1 MPRRERPLDA
11 GDGPLV
17 EFAAGLRQ
25 LRRKAGNPPYR
36 RLAEQAHYSISTLS
50 SAASGQRLPTLAVTL
65 AYVRACDG
73 DVEEWEQLWRE
84 VAVLLGEEYPASG
97 PAEEDDQ
104 PPPYAGLRSFREED
118 SEWFFG
124 RERLLEELVGRLE
137 RQRFVVVI
145 GASGSGKSSLLRAG
159 LVPRLE
165 AAAATT
171 VVVLTPGARP
181 LEECA
186 VRLGVMAGLMP
197 GALYGE
203 LRENPENLGRLVR
216 QITAPRPGA
225 ADGELVLVVDQFE
238 ETFTLCQDVAERDRF
253 IEALVSAAADAGGRC
268 RVALGARAD
277 FYAHCTHHAPLVE
290 AMRDAQVPVGPM
302 SLDELRRAVV
312 QPAQRA
318 GLTIEGTLLTTLIA
332 QAHGQA
338 GVLPLLSHALLQ
350 TWRRRRGNALTRDAF
365 EAAGGLEGALARTA
379 EEFYQQLAPGR
390 QQLARQVFVRLT
402 ALGDGTEDTRRPARL
417 EELDGLAGVGD
428 GGGAGDGNR
437 AGGEGEGEGGGGDG
451 DRAGAGRAGRVGGTS
466 TGRGGD
472 TGVGGGASA
481 GRGDGTDAGPGP
493 GVGPGVGEIRAVL
506 DLAAGAR
513 LLTLDRERVEL
524 AHEALIRCWPRLHGW
539 LTEDREAT
547 RTARRLTDAAQTWE
561 ALGREPGALYRGTR
575 LALAAGLDRTTMSVP
590 EREFLDAG
598 LAARAAEHAAVRRRA
613 RFRRLGVGLLSVLLV
628 LTTTTAA
635 LAVRAQR
642 AADQQRDVVG
652 SQRAAERAAALRGVN
667 PALAAQLSL
676 AAYRLS
682 PTPEA
687 RGSVLSTFAT
697 PYATQLTGRQGAV
710 TAVAF
715 SSDGRILVT
724 GDADGTVRLQG
735 VPDPHRPAEP
745 VTLGRLGGTVR
756 TVAVSPDE
764 RLVAAGGEEGTVGL
778 WDIGDVRHPRLATR
792 LPGGA
797 GPVVGLG
804 FAPDARDRTLT
815 TAARDGIR
823 IWQLSNPR
831 SPHAL
836 ATLDAGPD
844 ISAAAFHRNGRTLA
858 TGHDDGAVRL
868 SELTESGGQPQLRRL
883 STVPGRTGL
892 PGEAGGADWADQAAP
907 TSQPTQPTQ
916 PTPTA
921 HTGPVNAMAFAPDGR
936 QLATGGADFTVR
948 LWDVGQAGRPR
959 QTQVLTTHTDAVN
972 AVAFSPDGR
981 QLATGGTDGTVRRW
995 DVESDGEGDGSA
1007 REAAVLTGHTGSVRA
1022 LAFGPGGRTLASG
1035 SEDQS
1040 TRLWDLP
1047 GPALTGATS
1056 SLYSVAFSPDGR
1068 LLATASYDRV
1078 VRLWNLADR
1087 NRPRELPPL
1096 TGHTGPVNS
1105 VAFRPDGRTLASA
1118 SADGTLRMWAPGA
1131 DGPSRLLSAVP
1142 ARIDHVNTLAFSPDG
1157 RALATG
1163 GEQGTVRLWNTT
1175 DVRNPRPLSVLRLT
1189 GAVDSVAFAPDGRT
1203 LAVAG
1208 RNRTATLWNVT
1219 RRRHPARLSVLTGHT
1234 GAVKS
1239 VAFTPDG
1246 RTLATGSEDRTVR
1259 LWSIDDPRHPLA
1271 RDRLTGYTDGVM
1283 SVAFAPDG
1291 RTLAAASAD
1300 KRVRLYGLS
1309 AGGEV
1314 REPVLLAA
1322 HTKPVDTLAFS
1333 PDGRTLATGSEDW
1346 TALLWDPDID
1356 RVATRIC
1363 ATAYPTIT
1371 RAEWRQYFP
1380 QWKYR
1385 PPCGS

>member
-1 MPRRERPLDA
+1 M
-11 GDGPLV
+11 
-17 EFAAGLRQ
+17 
-25 LRRKAGNPPYR
+25 
-36 RLAEQAHYSISTLS
+36 
-50 SAASGQRLPTLAVTL
+50 
-65 AYVRACDG
+65 
-73 DVEEWEQLWRE
+73 
-84 VAVLLGEEYPASG
+84 
-97 PAEEDDQ
+97 
-104 PPPYAGLRSFREED
+104 
-118 SEWFFG
+118 
-124 RERLLEELVGRLE
+124 
-137 RQRFVVVI
+137 I

-186 VRLGVMAGLMP
+186 VRLGAMAGLMP

-203 LRENPENLGRLVR
+203 LREDPENLGRLVR
-216 QITAPRPGA
+216 QITAPRPGV

-253 IEALVSAAADAGGRC
+253 IEALVSAAADASGRC

-318 GLTIEGTLLTTLIA
+318 GLTIEGALLTTLIA

-379 EEFYQQLAPGR
+379 EEFYQELAPGR

-417 EELDGLAGVGD
+417 EELDGLAGAGE

-437 AGGEGEGEGGGGDG
+437 AGGEGEGEAGDGDGAGAGAGGGG
-451 DRAGAGRAGRVGGTS
+451 DRAGAGGA
-466 TGRGGD
+466 GRGGD

-481 GRGDGTDAGPGP
+481 GRAGGTGTDADP
-493 GVGPGVGEIRAVL
+493 GVGVGEIRAVL

-697 PYATQLTGRQGAV
+697 PYATQLTDRQAAV
-710 TAVAF
+710 TALAF
-715 SSDGRILVT
+715 SADGRILVT
-724 GDADGTVRLQG
+724 GDADGTVRLQE
-735 VPDPHRPAEP
+735 VPDPHRPTGP

-756 TVAVSPDE
+756 TVAVSPDG
-764 RLVAAGGEEGTVGL
+764 RLLAAGGEEGTVGL

-804 FAPDARDRTLT
+804 FAPEGRSRTSRPPP
-815 TAARDGIR
+815 A
-823 IWQLSNPR
+823 
-831 SPHAL
+831 
-836 ATLDAGPD
+836 
-844 ISAAAFHRNGRTLA
+844 
-858 TGHDDGAVRL
+858 
-868 SELTESGGQPQLRRL
+868 TESGSGNC
-883 STVPGRTGL
+883 RT
-892 PGEAGGADWADQAAP
+892 PAARTPSRPWTRVP
-907 TSQPTQPTQ
+907 TSPP
-916 PTPTA
+916 PRS
-921 HTGPVNAMAFAPDGR
+921 TG
-936 QLATGGADFTVR
+936 T
-948 LWDVGQAGRPR
+948 
-959 QTQVLTTHTDAVN
+959 
-972 AVAFSPDGR
+972 
-981 QLATGGTDGTVRRW
+981 
-995 DVESDGEGDGSA
+995 
-1007 REAAVLTGHTGSVRA
+1007 
-1022 LAFGPGGRTLASG
+1022 
-1035 SEDQS
+1035 
-1040 TRLWDLP
+1040 
-1047 GPALTGATS
+1047 
-1056 SLYSVAFSPDGR
+1056 
-1068 LLATASYDRV
+1068 
-1078 VRLWNLADR
+1078 
-1087 NRPRELPPL
+1087 
-1096 TGHTGPVNS
+1096 
-1105 VAFRPDGRTLASA
+1105 
-1118 SADGTLRMWAPGA
+1118 
-1131 DGPSRLLSAVP
+1131 
-1142 ARIDHVNTLAFSPDG
+1142 
-1157 RALATG
+1157 
-1163 GEQGTVRLWNTT
+1163 
-1175 DVRNPRPLSVLRLT
+1175 
-1189 GAVDSVAFAPDGRT
+1189 
-1203 LAVAG
+1203 
-1208 RNRTATLWNVT
+1208 
-1219 RRRHPARLSVLTGHT
+1219 
-1234 GAVKS
+1234 
-1239 VAFTPDG
+1239 
-1246 RTLATGSEDRTVR
+1246 
-1259 LWSIDDPRHPLA
+1259 
-1271 RDRLTGYTDGVM
+1271 
-1283 SVAFAPDG
+1283 
-1291 RTLAAASAD
+1291 
-1300 KRVRLYGLS
+1300 
-1309 AGGEV
+1309 
-1314 REPVLLAA
+1314 AA
-1322 HTKPVDTLAFS
+1322 HWP
-1333 PDGRTLATGSEDW
+1333 RATM
-1346 TALLWDPDID
+1346 TAPY
-1356 RVATRIC
+1356 VC
-1363 ATAYPTIT
+1363 P
-1371 RAEWRQYFP
+1371 
-1380 QWKYR
+1380 
-1385 PPCGS
+1385 S

>member
-73 DVEEWEQLWRE
+73 DVEEWEQRWRE

-171 VVVLTPGARP
+171 AVVLTPGARP

-186 VRLGVMAGLMP
+186 VRLGAMAGLMP

-203 LRENPENLGRLVR
+203 LREHPENLGRLVR
-216 QITAPRPGA
+216 QITAPRSGA
-225 ADGELVLVVDQFE
+225 PDGQLVLVVDQFE
-238 ETFTLCQDVAERDRF
+238 ETFTLCRDAAERDRF
-253 IEALVSAAADAGGRC
+253 IEALVSAASDAGGRC

-277 FYAHCTHHAPLVE
+277 FYAHCTRHAPLVE

-318 GLTIEGTLLTTLIA
+318 GLTIEGALLTTLIA

-379 EEFYQQLAPGR
+379 EEFYQELDPGR

-417 EELDGLAGVGD
+417 EELDGLAGPTGLPGPAGSAGSDGLAGLPGSDGLPGLAGSAGSAGLAGSGDGGRGGVGD
-428 GGGAGDGNR
+428 GADAGDDGGSRGGPGSASRAGAGGAGGGSGAGRGGDDGWAGAGRGGGEDRSGAGRGGADDRNGAGGGAGAGRGGGDDRTGAGRGGGDDSSR
-437 AGGEGEGEGGGGDG
+437 AGRGAGDNRTRAGRGGGGPD
-451 DRAGAGRAGRVGGTS
+451 DRAGTGT
-466 TGRGGD
+466 
-472 TGVGGGASA
+472 GA
-481 GRGDGTDAGPGP
+481 
-493 GVGPGVGEIRAVL
+493 GEIRAVL
-506 DLAAGAR
+506 DLAARAR

-598 LAARAAEHAAVRRRA
+598 LAARAAEDTAVRRRS

-710 TAVAF
+710 TALAF
-715 SSDGRILVT
+715 SADGRILVT

-756 TVAVSPDE
+756 TVAVSPDG
-764 RLVAAGGEEGTVGL
+764 LLLAAGGEDGTVGL

-804 FAPDARDRTLT
+804 FAPDARERTLT

-823 IWQLSNPR
+823 VWRLSNPR

-844 ISAAAFHRNGRTLA
+844 ITAAAFHRDGRTLA

-868 SELTESGGQPQLRRL
+868 WEAAESGGQLRLHRL
-883 STVPGRTGL
+883 STVPGRTGR
-892 PGEAGGADWADQAAP
+892 PGEAGGADWADQA
-907 TSQPTQPTQ
+907 TQPTS
-916 PTPTA
+916 
-921 HTGPVNAMAFAPDGR
+921 H
-936 QLATGGADFTVR
+936 
-948 LWDVGQAGRPR
+948 
-959 QTQVLTTHTDAVN
+959 
-972 AVAFSPDGR
+972 
-981 QLATGGTDGTVRRW
+981 
-995 DVESDGEGDGSA
+995 
-1007 REAAVLTGHTGSVRA
+1007 
-1022 LAFGPGGRTLASG
+1022 
-1035 SEDQS
+1035 
-1040 TRLWDLP
+1040 
-1047 GPALTGATS
+1047 
-1056 SLYSVAFSPDGR
+1056 
-1068 LLATASYDRV
+1068 
-1078 VRLWNLADR
+1078 
-1087 NRPRELPPL
+1087 
-1096 TGHTGPVNS
+1096 
-1105 VAFRPDGRTLASA
+1105 
-1118 SADGTLRMWAPGA
+1118 
-1131 DGPSRLLSAVP
+1131 PS
-1142 ARIDHVNTLAFSPDG
+1142 
-1157 RALATG
+1157 
-1163 GEQGTVRLWNTT
+1163 Q
-1175 DVRNPRPLSVLRLT
+1175 
-1189 GAVDSVAFAPDGRT
+1189 
-1203 LAVAG
+1203 
-1208 RNRTATLWNVT
+1208 
-1219 RRRHPARLSVLTGHT
+1219 
-1234 GAVKS
+1234 
-1239 VAFTPDG
+1239 
-1246 RTLATGSEDRTVR
+1246 
-1259 LWSIDDPRHPLA
+1259 
-1271 RDRLTGYTDGVM
+1271 
-1283 SVAFAPDG
+1283 
-1291 RTLAAASAD
+1291 
-1300 KRVRLYGLS
+1300 
-1309 AGGEV
+1309 
-1314 REPVLLAA
+1314 
-1322 HTKPVDTLAFS
+1322 
-1333 PDGRTLATGSEDW
+1333 
-1346 TALLWDPDID
+1346 
-1356 RVATRIC
+1356 
-1363 ATAYPTIT
+1363 
-1371 RAEWRQYFP
+1371 
-1380 QWKYR
+1380 
-1385 PPCGS
+1385 

>member
-17 EFAAGLRQ
+17 KFAAGLRQ

-50 SAASGQRLPTLAVTL
+50 SAAAGQRLPTLAVTL

-73 DVEEWEQLWRE
+73 DTEEWGQRWRE
-84 VAVLLGEEYPASG
+84 VAGALGEVRAEPEGGG
-97 PAEEDDQ
+97 PAA
-104 PPPYAGLRSFREED
+104 PYAGLRSFREQD

-124 RERLLEELVGRLE
+124 RERLLEELAGRLE

-159 LVPRLE
+159 LVPRLRE
-165 AAAATT
+165 AEGAT
-171 VVVLTPGARP
+171 VLVLTPGARP

-186 VRLGVMAGLMP
+186 VRLGAMAGLAP

-203 LRENPENLGRLVR
+203 LRDDPENLGRVVR
-216 QITAPRPGA
+216 QINARDDDTGDR
-225 ADGELVLVVDQFE
+225 ELVLVVDQFE
-238 ETFTLCQDVAERDRF
+238 EVFTLCRDPAERDRF
-253 IEALVSAAADAGGRC
+253 IEALVLAASDPGGRC

-318 GLTIEGTLLTTLIA
+318 GLTIEGALLATLIA

-379 EEFYQQLAPGR
+379 EEFYQGLDPGR

-417 EELDGLAGVGD
+417 EELDGLAGKGPET
-428 GGGAGDGNR
+428 
-437 AGGEGEGEGGGGDG
+437 GEGEGVGAGGDLN
-451 DRAGAGRAGRVGGTS
+451 
-466 TGRGGD
+466 
-472 TGVGGGASA
+472 
-481 GRGDGTDAGPGP
+481 
-493 GVGPGVGEIRAVL
+493 GEIRAVL

-524 AHEALIRCWPRLHGW
+524 AHEALIRCWPRLHRW

-547 RTARRLTDAAQTWE
+547 RTARRLTDAAQAWE
-561 ALGREPGALYRGTR
+561 ALGREPGALYRGTA
-575 LALAAGLDRTTMSVP
+575 LSLAAGLDRTTMSVP

-676 AAYRLS
+676 AAYKLS

-697 PYATQLTGRQGAV
+697 PYATQLTGQSGAI

-715 SSDGRILVT
+715 GADGRVLVT
-724 GDADGTVRLQG
+724 GDADRTVRLRR
-735 VPDPHRPAEP
+735 VPDPHRPDGP
-745 VTLGRLGGTVR
+745 VTLGRLGGSVR
-756 TVAVSPDE
+756 TVAVSPDA
-764 RLVAAGGEEGTVGL
+764 RLLAAGGEDGTVGV
-778 WDIGDVRHPRLATR
+778 WDIGDARRPRLAAR
-792 LPGGA
+792 LPGGD
-797 GPVVGLG
+797 GPVAGVGFG
-804 FAPDARDRTLT
+804 FGVGPAARTL
-815 TAARDGIR
+815 AIVARAGIR
-823 IWQLSNPR
+823 VWQLTNPH
-831 SPHAL
+831 SPRGL
-836 ATLDAGPD
+836 ATLDAGTD
-844 ISAAAFHRNGRTLA
+844 ITATAFHGNGRTLA
-858 TGHDDGAVRL
+858 TGHGDGAIRL
-868 SELTESGGQPQLRRL
+868 WELTESGERLRRL
-883 STVPGRTGL
+883 STVPGQ
-892 PGEAGGADWADQAAP
+892 AGQVDQAGQAGLVDQVSRPDPTGATDPTAP
-907 TSQPTQPTQ
+907 A
-916 PTPTA
+916 TPTA
-921 HTGPVNAMAFAPDGR
+921 HSGQVNAMAFAPGGR

-948 LWDVGQAGRPR
+948 LWDVGRPDRPR
-959 QTQVLTTHTDAVN
+959 RTQTLATHTDAVN
-972 AVAFSPDGR
+972 AVAFSADGR
-981 QLATGGTDGTVRRW
+981 RLATGGTDGTVRRW
-995 DVESDGEGDGSA
+995 DVDGDGSV

-1022 LAFGPGGRTLASG
+1022 LAFGPRGRTLASG

-1047 GPALTGATS
+1047 GPALAGHTS

-1068 LLATASYDRV
+1068 TLATASYDST
-1078 VRLWNLADR
+1078 VRLWDLADR
-1087 NRPRELPPL
+1087 DRPRQLPPL

-1105 VAFRPDGRTLASA
+1105 VAFSPDGRTLASA
-1118 SADGTLRMWAPGA
+1118 SADGTLRLRDVGK
-1131 DGPSRLLSAVP
+1131 GPRLLRTVP
-1142 ARIDHVNTLAFSPDG
+1142 ARIGHVNTLAFSPDG
-1157 RALATG
+1157 RILVTG
-1163 GEQGTVRLWNTT
+1163 GEQGAVRLWSTT
-1175 DVRNPRPLSVLRLT
+1175 DVSEPRLLSALP
-1189 GAVDSVAFAPDGRT
+1189 GSSAVDSVTFAPDGRT
-1203 LAVAG
+1203 LAVAS
-1208 RNRTATLWNVT
+1208 RNHKATLWDVT
-1219 RRRHPARLSVLTGHT
+1219 GPRRPVRLSVLTGHT

-1239 VAFTPDG
+1239 VDFAPDG

-1259 LWSIDDPRHPLA
+1259 LWNLTDLRHPLA

-1300 KRVRLYGLS
+1300 RKVRLYGLTG
-1309 AGGEV
+1309 GGEA
-1314 REPVLLAA
+1314 REPVLLTG
-1322 HTKPVDTLAFS
+1322 HTKPVDTVAFS

-1356 RVATRIC
+1356 RVAERIC
-1363 ATAYPTIT
+1363 ATAHPTIT